1 MTVTLTFVSGHY
13 FGYCALQG
21 LLESAEYSSGHLEVS
36 LLLSLD
42 EVKKAA
48 TVGFYDFSAIATKH
62 NIPHHL
68 IKSVKH
74 DSTGDLIRKASPDF
88 LLAIGLSELV
98 PSGTLDIP
106 KTIKGSTNRH
116 ARGHGCIG
124 MHPTLLP
131 LGRGRAPIPW
141 TIIKGLDQT
150 GVTAFLLEEAADS
163 GGIVL
168 QESIPISP
176 GETATTLFDKCATA
190 HRVLGRNL
198 APMLATRSLI
208 WEEQDT
214 ARATVWP
221 KRKPQDGL
229 MSFDQSVHTID
240 RLVRALTTP
249 YPGAFFYY
257 DTHCI
262 TVHEVELVTSKS
274 EAPSGSIISVSS
286 DGMPTIAAQ
295 DGAIKC
301 IALENNS
308 GNVRF
313 KVGSRLNDVDSCN

>member
-13 FGYCALQG
+13 FGFRALQG
-21 LLESAEYSSGHLEVS
+21 LLESSEYSRGELEVS

-42 EVKKAA
+42 EVKKAT
-48 TVGFYDFSAIATKH
+48 TVGFCDFSAIATKH
-62 NIPHHL
+62 NIPHQI

-74 DSTGDLIRKASPDF
+74 DSTGELIRKASPDF

-98 PSGTLDIP
+98 PSEMLDIP
-106 KTIKGSTNRH
+106 KTIKGSANRH

-168 QESIPISP
+168 QEPVQVSP
-176 GETATTLFDKCATA
+176 RETATTLFDKCADA
-190 HRVLGRNL
+190 HQSLGRNL
-198 APMLATRSLI
+198 APMLATRSLV
-208 WEEQDT
+208 WEEQD
-214 ARATVWP
+214 ASRVSVWT
-221 KRKPQDGL
+221 RRRPQDGL
-229 MSFDQSVHTID
+229 MSFDESVHTID
-240 RLVRALTTP
+240 RLVRALTSP
-249 YPGAFFYY
+249 YPNAFFYY
-257 DTHCI
+257 EDHCI
-262 TVHEVELVTSKS
+262 TVSEVEIITSKNG
-274 EAPSGSIISVSS
+274 ALPGSIIAVSS
-286 DGMPTIAAQ
+286 DGKPTIAAQ

-301 IALENNS
+301 IAFENNS
-308 GNVRF
+308 GGVSF
-313 KVGSRLNDVDSCN
+313 KVGSRLSQ